1 MSHAQG
7 EKTQPESGLE
17 IRAEVSGTF
26 AQILTPDA
34 CPFVAQL
41 ARRFEGERQSLLAA
55 RVERQRQIDEGALP
69 DFLNETAATRASS
82 WFAAGIP
89 QDLADRRVEITGPP
103 ERKMLINAL
112 NSGAS
117 VYMADFEDAN
127 APTWRNLIEG
137 QINLRDA
144 IRREI
149 EYTGPDGRRYE
160 LNAAIATLCVRPRG
174 WHLDEKHVLLDG
186 KPISGSLFDFG
197 LFFFHNAAALIE
209 RGSGPYF
216 YLPKMES
223 HREARLWNDVFLF
236 AQDLTGIPRG
246 SIR

>member
-1 MSHAQG
+1 M
-7 EKTQPESGLE
+7 
-17 IRAEVSGTF
+17 
-26 AQILTPDA
+26 
-34 CPFVAQL
+34 
-41 ARRFEGERQSLLAA
+41 
-55 RVERQRQIDEGALP
+55 
-69 DFLNETAATRASS
+69 
-82 WFAAGIP
+82 
-89 QDLADRRVEITGPP
+89 EITGPP

-117 VYMADFEDAN
+117 VYMSDFEDSN

-149 EYTGPDGRRYE
+149 EYTGPDGRSYA
-160 LNAAIATLCVRPRG
+160 LNAQTATLLVRPRG

-186 KPISGSLFDFG
+186 KPISASLFDFG
-197 LFFFHNAAALIE
+197 LYFFHNAAELLQ

-223 HREARLWNDVFLF
+223 HREARLWNDVFRF
-236 AQDLTGIPRG
+236 RADRARHSPRLHPRHG
-246 SIR
+246 ADRNDSRGVRNG